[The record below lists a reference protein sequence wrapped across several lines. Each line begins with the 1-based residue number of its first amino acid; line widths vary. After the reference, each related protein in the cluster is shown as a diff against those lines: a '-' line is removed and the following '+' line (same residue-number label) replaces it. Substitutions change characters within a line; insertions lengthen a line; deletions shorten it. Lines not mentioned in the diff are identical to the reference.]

1 MSCKA
6 ASPDIKPL
14 ILCLLSLLFLGR
26 SMSFASLSC
35 LLISFRFFFL
45 FSFSCQRGRW
55 RFSLFS
61 LFYTLFLSH
70 LSVERSVIDL
80 FYSLFFFSAYCI
92 TVLYSFSFCF
102 TLYMS
107 ANYLSCLYH
116 SDSSLY
122 LLLPGLTPGSVLFPF
137 CCFILP
143 YYLLSFQTI
152 FSVIS
157 CMFVIHG
164 PFGHLSIKSL
174 FLG

>member
-1 MSCKA
+1 MLA
-6 ASPDIKPL
+6 FPAFFGTQHVIR
-14 ILCLLSLLFLGR
+14 LFVL
-26 SMSFASLSC
+26 FFFF
-35 LLISFRFFFL
+35 ISFPFFFL

-55 RFSLFS
+55 RFSFFLFS
-61 LFYTLFLSH
+61 IPCFSAICLLKEAWLIFFTLYFFLP
-70 LSVERSVIDL
+70 
-80 FYSLFFFSAYCI
+80 AYCI

-116 SDSSLY
+116 SNSSLY
-122 LLLPGLTPGSVLFPF
+122 LLLPSLTRGSVLFPF

-152 FSVIS
+152 FCVIS
-157 CMFVIHG
+157 YMFVIHG

-174 FLG
+174 SWGDLFIRQAWAF

>member
-1 MSCKA
+1 MLAFPAFSGTQHV
-6 ASPDIKPL
+6 I
-14 ILCLLSLLFLGR
+14 
-26 SMSFASLSC
+26 
-35 LLISFRFFFL
+35 RFFVL
-45 FSFSCQRGRW
+45 SFD
-55 RFSLFS
+55 FVPFLFS
-61 LFYTLFLSH
+61 LFVLLSAWSLEVFSFFSFLYLVSQPFVCWKKRDWSFLLF
-70 LSVERSVIDL
+70 I
-80 FYSLFFFSAYCI
+80 FFSAYCI

-174 FLG
+174 FLGWSIH